1 MATSCGGAL
10 NVLFGDPAF
19 ALAPD
24 PCNSNGAGGPCNGA
38 GPCGP
43 GDLFGGGDENFG
55 AGRGWGCGG
64 AGLSRND
71 GGLRVLGRPCGC
83 VSGLYDGGGG
93 VLTLVPCACWRLFA
107 FAGGCLC
114 GGWLFGGG
122 GCDGGGGGGG
132 GGGAGACC
140 GSGGGSPLWKWWPW
154 YITS

>member
-1 MATSCGGAL
+1 MATTGGGGLNGLAL
-10 NVLFGDPAF
+10 V
-19 ALAPD
+19 PD
-24 PCNSNGAGGPCNGA
+24 PCNGAGGPCIGA
-38 GPCGP
+38 GAC
-43 GDLFGGGDENFG
+43 
-55 AGRGWGCGG
+55 GRGNGCVGACG

-107 FAGGCLC
+107 LAGGCLC

-132 GGGAGACC
+132 GGVAAACR

-154 YITS
+154 DISS

>member
-1 MATSCGGAL
+1 MFFLAIRLLHWRLILILVMVLVVLVMVLGLVVLVIYLVDVLTLVVVGG
-10 NVLFGDPAF
+10 
-19 ALAPD
+19 
-24 PCNSNGAGGPCNGA
+24 
-38 GPCGP
+38 
-43 GDLFGGGDENFG
+43 
-55 AGRGWGCGG
+55 GCGG

-83 VSGLYDGGGG
+83 VSGIYDGGGG
-93 VLTLVPCACWRLFA
+93 VVTLVPCVCWRLFA

-132 GGGAGACC
+132 AGACC
-140 GSGGGSPLWKWWPW
+140 GSGGGSQLWKWWPW